1 MGLILMI
8 WTYLMKTSKRLS
20 PFDFVKS
27 INEKTENLIQVQ
39 PDAERDYVPFMVNRS
54 LSFSPD
60 TILYANMM
68 NEKWMLDK
76 KMQYDFLYGS
86 VRRRRR
92 FDKWMKREEDDMTP
106 LVMEIY
112 QVNQRRAI
120 EYLSLMNEDQKK
132 ELRIGRGG
140 SNIPK

>member
-1 MGLILMI
+1 
-8 WTYLMKTSKRLS
+8 
-20 PFDFVKS
+20 
-27 INEKTENLIQVQ
+27 
-39 PDAERDYVPFMVNRS
+39 
-54 LSFSPD
+54 
-60 TILYANMM
+60 MM

-92 FDKWMKREEDDMTP
+92 FDKWMKREEDDMIP

-112 QVNQRRAI
+112 KVNQRRAI
-120 EYLSLMNEDQKK
+120 EYLGLMNEDQKK

>member
-1 MGLILMI
+1 MI

-68 NEKWMLDK
+68 NENWMLDK

>member
-1 MGLILMI
+1 
-8 WTYLMKTSKRLS
+8 MKTSKRLS

-68 NEKWMLDK
+68 NENWMLDK

>member
-1 MGLILMI
+1 MI
-8 WTYLMKTSKRLS
+8 WTYPMKTSKRLS

-92 FDKWMKREEDDMTP
+92 FDKWMKREEDDMIP

-112 QVNQRRAI
+112 KVNQRRAI
-120 EYLSLMNEDQKK
+120 EYLCLMNEDQKK

>member
-1 MGLILMI
+1 
-8 WTYLMKTSKRLS
+8 MKTSKRLS

-92 FDKWMKREEDDMTP
+92 FDKWMKREEDDMIP

-112 QVNQRRAI
+112 KVNQRRAI
-120 EYLSLMNEDQKK
+120 EYLGLMNEDQKK

>member
-1 MGLILMI
+1 
-8 WTYLMKTSKRLS
+8 MKTSKRLS

-54 LSFSPD
+54 LSFSPE

-68 NEKWMLDK
+68 NENWMLDK